1 MVAKQLGVGVGRH
14 LLVELYE
21 CDSRILNSLEY
32 IREALLKAAVASNS
46 TIINHFFHKFKPQ
59 GISGYVLV
67 AESHIS
73 IHTWPEYGYAAVD
86 VFTCGEHTD
95 PWRGLEVLRKA
106 LKAKRF
112 NVVEVTRGAG
122 IKEQYE
128 GYWRPSEGKRGI
140 MELAVS
146 D

>member
-1 MVAKQLGVGVGRH
+1 MAKQLGVGVGRH

>member
-1 MVAKQLGVGVGRH
+1 VAKQLGVGVGRH

>member
-1 MVAKQLGVGVGRH
+1 MAKQLGVGVGRH

-46 TIINHFFHKFKPQ
+46 TIINHFFHRFKPQ